1 MNCQN
6 CGANVDGKAFCPQC
20 GAQVQAPAQPSYNY
34 NTGYNQP
41 AAPQGNPTNVLV
53 FGILGLA
60 LSGLGIVGLI
70 FSIIGLKKANNYIAT
85 YGNIANQVR
94 IARIL
99 AIAGMIVSIVMIVFW
114 IIYIIAIIVMIIGVV
129 GSASSGNS
137 SAFHYSYSYNY

>member
-53 FGILGLA
+53 FGIIGLA
-60 LSGLGIVGLI
+60 LSTMGIVGLI
-70 FSIIGLKKANNYIAT
+70 FSIIALKKANNYIAT
-85 YGNIANQVR
+85 YGNISNQVR
-94 IARIL
+94 IGSRL
-99 AIAGMIVSIVMIVFW
+99 AIAGLVVSIICT
-114 IIYIIAIIVMIIGVV
+114 IIYVLIFVAAIVAGT
-129 GSASSGNS
+129 SSGNS
-137 SAFHYSYSYNY
+137 SIRYSYSYNY

>member
-34 NTGYNQP
+34 NGGYNQP

-53 FGILGLA
+53 FGILSLA
-60 LSGLGIVGLI
+60 LSELGIVGLI

-85 YGNIANQVR
+85 YGNISNQVR
-94 IARIL
+94 IGRRL
-99 AIAGMIVSIVMIVFW
+99 AIAGLVVSIICT
-114 IIYIIAIIVMIIGVV
+114 IIYVLIFVAAIVAGT
-129 GSASSGNS
+129 SSGNS
-137 SAFHYSYSYNY
+137 SIRYSYSYNY

>member
-1 MNCQN
+1 MKCQY

-20 GAQVQAPAQPSYNY
+20 GARVQAPAQPSYNY
-34 NTGYNQP
+34 NVGYNQP

-85 YGNIANQVR
+85 YGNISNQVR
-94 IARIL
+94 IGRRL
-99 AIAGMIVSIVMIVFW
+99 AIAGLVVSIICT
-114 IIYIIAIIVMIIGVV
+114 IIYVLIFVAAIVAGT
-129 GSASSGNS
+129 SSGNS
-137 SAFHYSYSYNY
+137 SIRYSYSYNY

>member
-20 GAQVQAPAQPSYNY
+20 GARVQTPAQPSYNY
-34 NTGYNQP
+34 NGGYNQP

-53 FGILGLA
+53 F
-60 LSGLGIVGLI
+60 GIVGLI

-137 SAFHYSYSYNY
+137 SAIRYSYSYNY

>member
-60 LSGLGIVGLI
+60 LSELGIVGLI
-70 FSIIGLKKANNYIAT
+70 FSIIALKKANNYIAT
-85 YGNIANQVR
+85 YGDI
-94 IARIL
+94 
-99 AIAGMIVSIVMIVFW
+99 ST
-114 IIYIIAIIVMIIGVV
+114 
-129 GSASSGNS
+129 
-137 SAFHYSYSYNY
+137 

>member
-1 MNCQN
+1 MKCQY

-20 GAQVQAPAQPSYNY
+20 GARVLTPAQPSCNY
-34 NTGYNQP
+34 NGGYNQP
-41 AAPQGNPTNVLV
+41 ASPQGNPTIVLV

-99 AIAGMIVSIVMIVFW
+99 AIAGMIVSIVMIVFC
-114 IIYIIAIIVMIIGVV
+114 IIYIIAIIVIIIGVV

-137 SAFHYSYSYNY
+137 SAICYSYSYHY

>member
-60 LSGLGIVGLI
+60 LSELGIVGLI
-70 FSIIGLKKANNYIAT
+70 FSIIALKKANNYIAT
-85 YGNIANQVR
+85 YGDIANQVR
-94 IARIL
+94 IGRRL
-99 AIAGMIVSIVMIVFW
+99 AIAGLVVSIIFT
-114 IIYIIAIIVMIIGVV
+114 IIYVLIFVAAIVAGT
-129 GSASSGNS
+129 SSGNS
-137 SAFHYSYSYNY
+137 SIRYSYSYNY

>member
-20 GAQVQAPAQPSYNY
+20 GAQVQAPAQPRYNY
-34 NTGYNQP
+34 NGGYNQP
-41 AAPQGNPTNVLV
+41 VAPQGNPTNVLV

-85 YGNIANQVR
+85 YGNISNQVR
-94 IARIL
+94 IGRRL
-99 AIAGMIVSIVMIVFW
+99 AIAGLIVSIIMTIFW
-114 IIYIIAIIVMIIGVV
+114 IAYIILIVVVIGN
-129 GSASSGNS
+129 ASSSN
-137 SAFHYSYSYNY
+137 AIRYSYSYNY

>member
-34 NTGYNQP
+34 NGGYNQP

-85 YGNIANQVR
+85 YGNISNQVR
-94 IARIL
+94 IGRRL
-99 AIAGMIVSIVMIVFW
+99 AIAGMIVSIIMTVIWVLYIV
-114 IIYIIAIIVMIIGVV
+114 IIVVAV
-129 GSASSGNS
+129 ASSGGSNS
-137 SAFHYSYSYNY
+137 SAIRYSYSYNY